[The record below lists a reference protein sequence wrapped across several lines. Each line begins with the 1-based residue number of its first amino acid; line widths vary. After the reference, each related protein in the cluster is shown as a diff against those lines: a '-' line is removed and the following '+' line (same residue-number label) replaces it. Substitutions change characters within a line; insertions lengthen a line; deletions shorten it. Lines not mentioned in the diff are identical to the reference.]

1 MYEKELQNLGLSE
14 KEAKVYLAALELGP
28 ETVQKIAQRAGINR
42 PTAYVQIESLK
53 RRGLISQF
61 EKGKKTFYVA
71 ESPERLLSLLNAFE
85 KELEFKKAETERILP
100 SLLSLFAGAG
110 ERPKV
115 RFFEGTEGTK
125 AMREDFLACKSKKI
139 ESLANLDRLFE
150 LFPNYDKEYSEKRIA
165 KGIESLIIYTRKEG
179 PLEGASDPSKLR
191 TAKYISYEE
200 FPLSA
205 DVTIFDNKVALATY
219 RTKPIGI
226 IIEDQDVADTF
237 RALFYFIW
245 NSLE

>member
-14 KEAKVYLAALELGP
+14 KEARVYLAALELGP

-53 RRGLISQF
+53 RRGLMSQF

-115 RFFEGTEGTK
+115 RFLEGVAGLKTIQQE
-125 AMREDFLACKSKKI
+125 FLKSKEKKI
-139 ESLANLDRLFE
+139 YGFTNLDE
-150 LFPNYDKEYSEKRIA
+150 LFKLMSDIDDYSRNRYES
-165 KGIESLIIYTRKEG
+165 GIESMMIYTRKDG
-179 PLEGASDPSKLR
+179 PLGNASDPAKLR
-191 TAKYISYEE
+191 VAKFVEYQKL
-200 FPLSA
+200 PLKA
-205 DVTIFDNKVALATY
+205 DITIFDDKVALASY
-219 RTKPIGI
+219 REKPVGI
-226 IIEDQDVADTF
+226 IIQNVEIAETL
-237 RALFYFIW
+237 RALFKFIW
-245 NSLE
+245 ELI